1 MATIEREGMEGL
13 SFEITCET
21 EKAEKNLGKLTNT
34 LERLKKALSGVDGS
48 HTIDTIKDINTAI
61 NGVDNSKLTKLK
73 STLSEVGSAAQSV
86 KAKVGD
92 IGTVPVSSGIGAETV
107 SELTEVSGRVGI
119 LTREFDRLKSSL
131 SGLKSVAGTVS
142 GKLGNIGK
150 GLVNK
155 ITALGKQFKRAIFY
169 SLIYNAAYGL
179 IRSIRDSF
187 AKGFQNMY
195 GYSKAFAGRFAQSMD
210 SLATSA
216 LYLKNSLA
224 SAFAPLVNQLAP
236 VIDTLIEKV
245 ATLLNYVAQLMA
257 ALSGQ
262 STYTK
267 AIKAATEFGEST
279 NEAAK
284 SLKSFTAGFDELNV
298 FEKNSG
304 SGNGANTPD
313 FASMFEE
320 AQVDSKIAAVA
331 QKLKDIFGWVEDHL
345 TIIKNAA
352 IAAGAAFLAWKI
364 ASLFTKNLKDLLSVV
379 LTIGGA
385 TLFVTEGFD
394 AWQNG
399 VNWENLTG
407 MLTGVGLLIAG
418 LAIPF
423 GTVGAA
429 VGALLGGIGM
439 LVVGFHDWITAGELT
454 TQTFW
459 LLEAAIGAVGVA
471 LGVLIGWPAVVVA
484 AVAAAALA
492 IYHYWD
498 EIKVFFINL
507 WEEIKVVCS
516 TMAEWVN
523 VNVVTP
529 VANFF
534 MTLGTNISLFFSNAW
549 TQICTL
555 WVTAGEWFSVNVITP
570 VSTFFSNL
578 GTNISNYFTASWTK
592 IKTQWAVVTTW
603 FQTTI
608 ITPTQTAFDSMC
620 TAVGGFFTALWEK
633 ITGVFAGAGAW
644 FQTNVV
650 DAITFGFRY
659 LVNGA
664 IGLIEGMLNG
674 IVQALNWVISKV
686 NSVLSVFGR
695 NGIEYLS
702 EVKIDRLAD
711 GGFVDEGRLFIA
723 REAGAEMV
731 GAMGRRTAVA
741 NNDQIVEGISAGV
754 SVANDGV
761 ISAIYALLNVVEEKD
776 FSVNIGDNQIG
787 ESYDRYVLN
796 RGMRVSSGP
805 FANAY

>member
-1 MATIEREGMEGL
+1 MADNVEIQGL
-13 SFEITCET
+13 EFEITANT
-21 EKAEKNLGKLTNT
+21 EKAEKNLDKLTST
-34 LERLKKALSGVDGS
+34 LERLKKALSGVDA
-48 HTIDTIKDINTAI
+48 TPVTAAVENI
-61 NGVDNSKLTKLK
+61 GKAVNKVDDSKLTKLK
-73 STLSEVGSAAQSV
+73 STLSKVGSAAQSA

-92 IGTVPVSSGIGAETV
+92 IGTVPVSSGIGAEAV
-107 SELTEVSGRVGI
+107 SDLTEVSGRVGI

-131 SGLKSVAGTVS
+131 SGLKGIAGTV
-142 GKLGNIGK
+142 GEKLGGIGK
-150 GLVNK
+150 GLVSK
-155 ITALGKQFKRAIFY
+155 ITNLGKQFQRAIFY
-169 SLIYNAAYGL
+169 SLLYNAAYKL
-179 IRSIRDSF
+179 ISSITKAFQD
-187 AKGFQNMY
+187 GFTNMY
-195 GYSKAFAGRFAQSMD
+195 GYSKLFAGKFAQSMD

-224 SAFAPLVNQLAP
+224 SAFAPLINQLAP
-236 VIDTLIEKV
+236 VIDTLVEKV
-245 ATLLNYVAQLMA
+245 AMLLDYIAQLMA

-279 NEAAK
+279 DNAAK

-298 FEKNSG
+298 FEQSGG
-304 SGNGANTPD
+304 SGGANTPD

-320 AQVDSKIAAVA
+320 AQVDKKIAAVA
-331 QKLKDIFGWVEDHL
+331 QTIRDIFGWIEDHL

-399 VNWENLTG
+399 VNWENFTG

-439 LVVGFHDWITAGELT
+439 LIVGFHDWITTGELT

-459 LLEAAIGAVGVA
+459 LLEAAIGAVGFA
-471 LGVLIGWPAVVVA
+471 LGVLIGWPAAVVA

-498 EIKVFFINL
+498 EIKAFFINL
-507 WEEIKVVCS
+507 WEEIKAVCS

-523 VNVVTP
+523 VNVVIP

-534 MTLGTNISLFFSNAW
+534 MTLGMNISLFFSNAW
-549 TQICTL
+549 TEICTL
-555 WVTAGEWFSVNVITP
+555 WATAGEWFSVNVITP

-578 GTNISNYFTASWTK
+578 GTNISSYFTASWTK
-592 IKTQWAVVTTW
+592 IKTQWAAVTAW
-603 FQTTI
+603 FQTTV
-608 ITPTQTAFDSMC
+608 ITPTQTTFDAMC
-620 TAVGGFFTALWEK
+620 TAVGGFFTSLWEK

-650 DAITFGFRY
+650 DAITFGFKY

-664 IGLIEGMLNG
+664 IGLVEGMLNG
-674 IVQALNWVISKV
+674 IIRALNWVIDKV
-686 NSVLSVFGR
+686 NSVLSVFGS
-695 NGIEYLS
+695 NGFSFLS
-702 EVKIDRLAD
+702 EVKIERLAD
-711 GGFVDEGRLFIA
+711 GGFVDEGQLFIA

-754 SVANDGV
+754 SIANDGV
-761 ISAIYALLNVVEEKD
+761 IAAIYALLNAVEDKD
-776 FSVNIGDNQIG
+776 MSVNIGDNQIG
-787 ESYDRYVLN
+787 ESYDRYN
-796 RGMRVSSGP
+796 RSRGVRVNTGAFS
-805 FANAY
+805 NAY

>member
-1 MATIEREGMEGL
+1 MADNVEIQGL
-13 SFEITCET
+13 EFEITTNT
-21 EKAEKNLGKLTNT
+21 EKAEKNLDKLTST
-34 LERLKKALSGVDGS
+34 LERLKKALSGVDATPVASAVENIG
-48 HTIDTIKDINTAI
+48 KAVNK
-61 NGVDNSKLTKLK
+61 VDDSKLTKLK
-73 STLSEVGSAAQSV
+73 STLSKVGSAAQSV

-92 IGTVPVSSGIGAETV
+92 IGTVPISSGIGAETV
-107 SELTEVSGRVGI
+107 SELTEVSGNVGI

-131 SGLKSVAGTVS
+131 SGLKSVAGTV
-142 GKLGNIGK
+142 GEKLGNIGK
-150 GLVNK
+150 GLVGK
-155 ITALGKQFKRAIFY
+155 ITNLGKQFQRAIFY
-169 SLIYNAAYGL
+169 SLLYNAAYKL
-179 IRSIRDSF
+179 ISSITKAFQD
-187 AKGFQNMY
+187 GFTNMY
-195 GYSKAFAGRFAQSMD
+195 GYSKAFAGKFAQSMD

-331 QKLKDIFGWVEDHL
+331 KKLKDIFGWVEDHL

-498 EIKVFFINL
+498 EIKAFFINL

-523 VNVVTP
+523 VNVVIP

-578 GTNISNYFTASWTK
+578 GTNISNYFIASWTK

-711 GGFVDEGRLFIA
+711 GGFVDEGQLFIA

-761 ISAIYALLNVVEEKD
+761 IAAIYALLNVVEEKD

-796 RGMRVSSGP
+796 RGVRVSSGP

>member
-1 MATIEREGMEGL
+1 MADNVEIQGL
-13 SFEITCET
+13 EFEITANT
-21 EKAEKNLGKLTNT
+21 EKAEKNLDKLTST
-34 LERLKKALSGVDGS
+34 LERLKKALSGVDATPVTSAVENIG
-48 HTIDTIKDINTAI
+48 KAVNK
-61 NGVDNSKLTKLK
+61 VDDSKLTKLK
-73 STLSEVGSAAQSV
+73 STLSKVGSAAQSA

-92 IGTVPVSSGIGAETV
+92 IGTVSVSSGIGAEAI
-107 SELTEVSGRVGI
+107 SDLTEVSGRVGI

-131 SGLKSVAGTVS
+131 SGLKGIAGTV
-142 GKLGNIGK
+142 GEKLGGIGK
-150 GLVNK
+150 GLVSK
-155 ITALGKQFKRAIFY
+155 ITNLGKQFQRAIFY
-169 SLIYNAAYGL
+169 SLLYNAAYKL
-179 IRSIRDSF
+179 ISSITKAF
-187 AKGFQNMY
+187 QEGFQNMY
-195 GYSKAFAGRFAQSMD
+195 QYSASFAGKFAQSMD

-236 VIDTLIEKV
+236 VIDTLVEKV
-245 ATLLNYVAQLMA
+245 ATLLNYLAQLMA

-279 NEAAK
+279 DNAAK

-298 FEKNSG
+298 FEQDSKSG
-304 SGNGANTPD
+304 GANTPD

-320 AQVDSKIAAVA
+320 AQVDKKIAAVA
-331 QKLKDIFGWVEDHL
+331 QTIRDIFGWIEDHL

-385 TLFVTEGFD
+385 TLLVTEGFD

-439 LVVGFHDWITAGELT
+439 LVVGFHDWITTGELT
-454 TQTFW
+454 TQNFW
-459 LLEAAIGAVGVA
+459 LLEAAIGAVGFA
-471 LGVLIGWPAVVVA
+471 LGVLIGWPAAVVA

-498 EIKVFFINL
+498 DIKAFFINL
-507 WEEIKVVCS
+507 WEEIKAVCS
-516 TMAEWVN
+516 TVAEWVDTN
-523 VNVVTP
+523 VIIP

-534 MTLGTNISLFFSNAW
+534 TTLGTNISQSISNAW
-549 TQICTL
+549 TEICTL
-555 WVTAGEWFSVNVITP
+555 WVMAGEWFSVNVITP

-578 GTNISNYFTASWTK
+578 GTNISNYFSASWTK
-592 IKTQWAVVTTW
+592 IKTQWAAVTAW
-603 FQTTI
+603 FQTTV
-608 ITPTQTAFDSMC
+608 ITPTQTTFDTMC
-620 TAVGGFFTALWEK
+620 TAVGGFFTSLWEK

-664 IGLIEGMLNG
+664 IGLVEGMLNG
-674 IVQALNWVISKV
+674 IIRALNWVIDKV
-686 NSVLSVFGR
+686 NSVLSVFGS
-695 NGIEYLS
+695 NGFSFLS

-711 GGFVDEGRLFIA
+711 GGFVDEGQLFIA

-731 GAMGRRTAVA
+731 GAMGRKTAVA

-754 SVANDGV
+754 SIANDGV
-761 ISAIYALLNVVEEKD
+761 IAAIYALLNAVEDKDMSVV
-776 FSVNIGDNQIG
+776 IGDNEIG
-787 ESYDRYVLN
+787 QSYDRYKEK
-796 RGMRVSSGP
+796 RGRQVSTGV

>member
-1 MATIEREGMEGL
+1 MADNVEIQGL
-13 SFEITCET
+13 EFEITTNT
-21 EKAEKNLGKLTNT
+21 EKAEKNLDKLTST
-34 LERLKKALSGVDGS
+34 LERLKKALSGVDATPVTSAVENIG
-48 HTIDTIKDINTAI
+48 KAVNK
-61 NGVDNSKLTKLK
+61 VDDSKLTKLK
-73 STLSEVGSAAQSV
+73 STLSKIGSAAQSV

-92 IGTVPVSSGIGAETV
+92 IGTVPISSGIGAETV
-107 SELTEVSGRVGI
+107 SELTEVSGQVGI

-131 SGLKSVAGTVS
+131 SGLKGLAGTV
-142 GKLGNIGK
+142 GEKLGNIGK
-150 GLVNK
+150 GLVGK
-155 ITALGKQFKRAIFY
+155 ITNLGKQFQRAIFY
-169 SLIYNAAYGL
+169 SLLYNAAYKL
-179 IRSIRDSF
+179 ISSITKAFQD
-187 AKGFQNMY
+187 GFTNMY
-195 GYSKAFAGRFAQSMD
+195 GYSKAFAGKFAQSMD

-459 LLEAAIGAVGVA
+459 LLETAIGAVGVA

-523 VNVVTP
+523 VNVVIP

-578 GTNISNYFTASWTK
+578 GTNISNYFTTSWTK

-711 GGFVDEGRLFIA
+711 GGFVDEGQLFIA

-761 ISAIYALLNVVEEKD
+761 IAAIYALLNVVEEKD

-787 ESYDRYVLN
+787 ESYDRYN
-796 RGMRVSSGP
+796 RARGVRVNTGAFS
-805 FANAY
+805 NAY

>member
-1 MATIEREGMEGL
+1 MADNVEIQGL
-13 SFEITCET
+13 EFEIVCNS
-21 EKAEKNLGKLTNT
+21 EKAVDGLNVLMNT
-34 LERLKKALSGVDGS
+34 LERFKKALSSVDGS
-48 HTIDTIKDINTAI
+48 RTIDTIKDISAAI
-61 NGVDNSKLTKLK
+61 NGVDDSKLTKLK
-73 STLSEVGSAAQSV
+73 STLSKVGSAAQSV

-107 SELTEVSGRVGI
+107 SNLTEVSGRVSI

-131 SGLKSVAGTVS
+131 SGLKGIAGKV
-142 GKLGNIGK
+142 GDKLSEIGK
-150 GLVNK
+150 GVTNK
-155 ITALGKQFKRAIFY
+155 LKGLAKAFSRAIFY
-169 SLIYNAAYGL
+169 SVMYNVVYGL
-179 IRSIRDSF
+179 INAITKSF
-187 AKGFQNMY
+187 QEGFQNMY
-195 GYSKAFAGRFAQSMD
+195 QYSKAFAGKFAQSMD

-279 NEAAK
+279 EDAAK

-298 FEKNSG
+298 FEQNSKSG
-304 SGNGANTPD
+304 SGANTPD

-331 QKLKDIFGWVEDHL
+331 QKFKDIFGWIEDHL

-399 VNWENLTG
+399 VNWENFTG

-439 LVVGFHDWITAGELT
+439 LIVGFHDWITTGELT

-459 LLEAAIGAVGVA
+459 LLEAAIGAVGFA

-498 EIKVFFINL
+498 EIKAFFINL
-507 WEEIKVVCS
+507 WEEIKAVCS

-523 VNVVTP
+523 VNVVIP

-549 TQICTL
+549 TEICTL
-555 WVTAGEWFSVNVITP
+555 WATAGEWFNENVIIP
-570 VSTFFSNL
+570 VSTFFSTL
-578 GTNISNYFTASWTK
+578 GTNISTFFSNTWTRVQ
-592 IKTQWAVVTTW
+592 TTWGVVTSW
-603 FQTTI
+603 FNTNI
-608 ITPTQTAFDSMC
+608 ITPVKTAFDQMC
-620 TAVGGFFTALWEK
+620 QTVGGFFSSLWDT
-633 ITGVFAGAGAW
+633 IVGIFAGAGQW
-644 FQTNVV
+644 FQINVV
-650 DAITFGFRY
+650 DAITIGFKQM
-659 LVNGA
+659 VNGA
-664 IGLIEGMLNG
+664 ITLFEGMLNT
-674 IVQALNWVISKV
+674 IIDALNFVIRAV
-686 NSVLSVFGR
+686 NVVLLVFGI
-695 NGIEYLS
+695 GSIDPLEHIEI
-702 EVKIDRLAD
+702 KRLAD
-711 GGFVDEGRLFIA
+711 GGFVDEGQLFIA

-731 GAMGRRTAVA
+731 GAMGRKTAVA

-754 SVANDGV
+754 SIANDGV
-761 ISAIYALLNVVEEKD
+761 IAAIYALLNAVEDKDMSVV
-776 FSVNIGDNQIG
+776 IG
-787 ESYDRYVLN
+787 ERQIYEANEHYSRN
-796 RGMRVSSGP
+796 RGVVVNTGA

>member
-1 MATIEREGMEGL
+1 MADNVEIQGL
-13 SFEITCET
+13 EFQLVCNS
-21 EKAEKNLGKLTNT
+21 EKAVEGVKALTNT
-34 LERLKKALSGVDGS
+34 LERLKKVLSGVDGS

-61 NGVDNSKLTKLK
+61 NGVDDSKLTKLK
-73 STLSEVGSAAQSV
+73 STLSKIGSAAQSV

-92 IGTVPVSSGIGAETV
+92 IGTVPISSGIGAETV

-187 AKGFQNMY
+187 AEGFQNMN

-284 SLKSFTAGFDELNV
+284 SLKSFTAGFDELNIIP
-298 FEKNSG
+298 SD

-320 AQVDSKIAAVA
+320 AQVDKKIAAVA
-331 QKLKDIFGWVEDHL
+331 QKIKDIFGWIEDHL

-394 AWQNG
+394 AWQSG

-471 LGVLIGWPAVVVA
+471 LGVLIGWPAAGVA

-498 EIKVFFINL
+498 EIKAFFINL
-507 WEEIKVVCS
+507 WEEIKAVCS
-516 TMAEWVN
+516 TMTEWVN
-523 VNVVTP
+523 ANVVIP
-529 VANFF
+529 ISNFF
-534 MTLGTNISLFFSNAW
+534 MTLGTNIALSFSDAW
-549 TQICTL
+549 IRIRTG
-555 WVTAGEWFSVNVITP
+555 WN
-570 VSTFFSNL
+570 
-578 GTNISNYFTASWTK
+578 
-592 IKTQWAVVTTW
+592 VVTGW
-603 FQTTI
+603 FNNTI
-608 ITPTQTAFDSMC
+608 ITPVKTAFDQMC
-620 TAVGGFFTALWEK
+620 QTVGGFFSSLWNT
-633 ITGVFAGAGAW
+633 IVGAFAGAGQW
-644 FQTNVV
+644 FQINVV
-650 DAITFGFRY
+650 DAITFGFKNM
-659 LVNGA
+659 VNGA
-664 IGLIEGMLNG
+664 VGLFESMLNG
-674 IVQALNWVISKV
+674 IIQALNWIIGKV
-686 NSVLSVFGR
+686 NSVVNAFGG
-695 NGIEYLS
+695 NGIKYLS
-702 EVKIDRLAD
+702 KVKIARFAD
-711 GGFVDEGRLFIA
+711 GGFVDQGQLFIA

-731 GAMGRRTAVA
+731 GSIGGHTAVA
-741 NNDQIVEGISAGV
+741 NNDQIVEGITSGVKEGNSELISAMF
-754 SVANDGV
+754 SVASQIIRAVQENGGD
-761 ISAIYALLNVVEEKD
+761 IYLDSDKVGRRVTEY
-776 FSVNIGDNQIG
+776 Q
-787 ESYDRYVLN
+787 N
-796 RGMRVSSGP
+796 RKNRMYGKTLQTV
-805 FANAY
+805 

>member
-1 MATIEREGMEGL
+1 MADNVEIQGL
-13 SFEITCET
+13 EFEITTNT
-21 EKAEKNLGKLTNT
+21 EKAEKNLDKLTST
-34 LERLKKALSGVDGS
+34 LERLKKALSGVDATPVTSAVENIG
-48 HTIDTIKDINTAI
+48 KAVNK
-61 NGVDNSKLTKLK
+61 VDDSKLTKLK
-73 STLSEVGSAAQSV
+73 STLSKVGSAAQSV

-92 IGTVPVSSGIGAETV
+92 IGTVPISSGIGAETV

-119 LTREFDRLKSSL
+119 FTREFDRLKSSL
-131 SGLKSVAGTVS
+131 SGLKSVAGTV
-142 GKLGNIGK
+142 GEKLGNIGN
-150 GLVNK
+150 GLVGK
-155 ITALGKQFKRAIFY
+155 ITNLGKQFQRAIFY
-169 SLIYNAAYGL
+169 SLLYNAAYKL
-179 IRSIRDSF
+179 ISSITKAFQD
-187 AKGFQNMY
+187 GFTNMY
-195 GYSKAFAGRFAQSMD
+195 GYSKAFAGKFAQSMD

-523 VNVVTP
+523 VNVVIP
-529 VANFF
+529 VATFF
-534 MTLGTNISLFFSNAW
+534 MTLGTNIALFFSNAW

-578 GTNISNYFTASWTK
+578 GTNISNYFSASWTK

-650 DAITFGFRY
+650 DAITYGFRY

-664 IGLIEGMLNG
+664 IGLVEGMLNG
-674 IVQALNWVISKV
+674 IIRALNWVIDKV
-686 NSVLSVFGR
+686 NSVLSVFGS
-695 NGIEYLS
+695 NGFSFLS

-711 GGFVDEGRLFIA
+711 GGFVDEGQLFIA

-754 SVANDGV
+754 SIANDGV
-761 ISAIYALLNVVEEKD
+761 IAAIYALLNVVEEKD
-776 FSVNIGDNQIG
+776 MSVVIGDNEIG
-787 ESYDRYVLN
+787 HSYDRYKEK
-796 RGMRVSSGP
+796 RGRQVSTGV

>member
-1 MATIEREGMEGL
+1 MADNVEIQGL
-13 SFEITCET
+13 EFEITTNT
-21 EKAEKNLGKLTNT
+21 EKAEKNLDKLTST
-34 LERLKKALSGVDGS
+34 LERLKKALSGVDATPVTS
-48 HTIDTIKDINTAI
+48 AVEDIGKAVNK
-61 NGVDNSKLTKLK
+61 VDDSKLTKLK
-73 STLSEVGSAAQSV
+73 STLSKIGSAAQSV

-131 SGLKSVAGTVS
+131 SGLKGLAGTV
-142 GKLGNIGK
+142 GEKLGNIGK
-150 GLVNK
+150 GLVGK
-155 ITALGKQFKRAIFY
+155 ITNLGKQFQRAIFY
-169 SLIYNAAYGL
+169 SLLYNAAYKL
-179 IRSIRDSF
+179 ISSITKAFQD
-187 AKGFQNMY
+187 GFTNMY

-523 VNVVTP
+523 VNVVIP

-578 GTNISNYFTASWTK
+578 GTNISNYFITSWTK

-711 GGFVDEGRLFIA
+711 GGFVDEGQLFIA

-761 ISAIYALLNVVEEKD
+761 IAAIYALLNVVEEKD

-796 RGMRVSSGP
+796 RGMRVNSGP
-805 FANAY
+805 FANVY

>member
-1 MATIEREGMEGL
+1 MADNVEIQGL
-13 SFEITCET
+13 EFEITTNT
-21 EKAEKNLGKLTNT
+21 EKAEKNLDKLTST
-34 LERLKKALSGVDGS
+34 LERLKKALSGVDATPVTSAVENIG
-48 HTIDTIKDINTAI
+48 KAVNK
-61 NGVDNSKLTKLK
+61 VDDSKLTKLK
-73 STLSEVGSAAQSV
+73 STLSKIGSAAQSV

-92 IGTVPVSSGIGAETV
+92 IGTVPISSGIGAETV
-107 SELTEVSGRVGI
+107 SELTEVSGQVGI

-131 SGLKSVAGTVS
+131 SGLKGLAGTV
-142 GKLGNIGK
+142 GEKLGNIGK
-150 GLVNK
+150 GLVGK
-155 ITALGKQFKRAIFY
+155 ITNLGKQFQRAIFY
-169 SLIYNAAYGL
+169 SLLYNAAYKL
-179 IRSIRDSF
+179 ISSITKAFQD
-187 AKGFQNMY
+187 GFTNMY
-195 GYSKAFAGRFAQSMD
+195 GYSKAFAGKFAQSMD

-459 LLEAAIGAVGVA
+459 LLETAIGAVGVA

-523 VNVVTP
+523 VNVVIP

-578 GTNISNYFTASWTK
+578 GTNISNYFTTSWTK

-608 ITPTQTAFDSMC
+608 ITPMQTAFDSMC

-711 GGFVDEGRLFIA
+711 GGFVDEGQLFIA

-761 ISAIYALLNVVEEKD
+761 IAAIYALLNVVEEKD
-776 FSVNIGDNQIG
+776 MSVVIGDNEIG
-787 ESYDRYVLN
+787 HSYDRYKEK
-796 RGMRVSSGP
+796 RGRQVSTGP

>member
-1 MATIEREGMEGL
+1 MADNVEIQGL
-13 SFEITCET
+13 EFEITTNT
-21 EKAEKNLGKLTNT
+21 EKAEKNLDKLTST
-34 LERLKKALSGVDGS
+34 LERLKKALSGVDATPVTS
-48 HTIDTIKDINTAI
+48 AVEDIGKAVNK
-61 NGVDNSKLTKLK
+61 VDDSKLTKLK
-73 STLSEVGSAAQSV
+73 STLSKIGSAAQSV

-131 SGLKSVAGTVS
+131 SGLKGLAGTV
-142 GKLGNIGK
+142 GEKLGNIGK
-150 GLVNK
+150 GLVGK
-155 ITALGKQFKRAIFY
+155 ITNLGKQFQRAIFY
-169 SLIYNAAYGL
+169 SLLYNAAYKL
-179 IRSIRDSF
+179 ISSITKAFQD
-187 AKGFQNMY
+187 GFTNMY

-257 ALSGQ
+257 ALSGR

-523 VNVVTP
+523 VNVVIP

-578 GTNISNYFTASWTK
+578 GTNISNYFTTSWTK

-711 GGFVDEGRLFIA
+711 GGFVDEGQLFIA

-754 SVANDGV
+754 SIANDGV
-761 ISAIYALLNVVEEKD
+761 IAAIYALLNVVEEKD

-787 ESYDRYVLN
+787 ESYDRYVFN
-796 RGMRVSSGP
+796 RGIRVSSGP

>member
-1 MATIEREGMEGL
+1 MADNVEIQGL
-13 SFEITCET
+13 EFEIVYNS
-21 EKAEKNLGKLTNT
+21 EKAVDGLNALMNT
-34 LERLKKALSGVDGS
+34 LERFKKALSSVDGS
-48 HTIDTIKDINTAI
+48 RTIDTIKDINTAI
-61 NGVDNSKLTKLK
+61 NGVDDSKLTKLK
-73 STLSEVGSAAQSV
+73 STLSKVGSAAQSV

-92 IGTVPVSSGIGAETV
+92 IAAVPVSSGIGAETV
-107 SELTEVSGRVGI
+107 SNLTEVSGRVSI

-131 SGLKSVAGTVS
+131 SGLKGIAGTV
-142 GKLGNIGK
+142 GEKLSEIGK
-150 GLVNK
+150 GVTNK
-155 ITALGKQFKRAIFY
+155 LKGLAKAFSRAIFY
-169 SLIYNAAYGL
+169 SVMYNVVYGL
-179 IRSIRDSF
+179 INAITKSF
-187 AKGFQNMY
+187 QEGFQNMY
-195 GYSKAFAGRFAQSMD
+195 QYSKAFAGKFAQSMD

-279 NEAAK
+279 EDAAK

-298 FEKNSG
+298 FEQNSKSG
-304 SGNGANTPD
+304 SGANTPD

-331 QKLKDIFGWVEDHL
+331 QKFKDIFGWIEDHL

-399 VNWENLTG
+399 VNWENFTG
-407 MLTGVGLLIAG
+407 MLIGVGLLIAG

-439 LVVGFHDWITAGELT
+439 LIVGFHDWITTGELT

-459 LLEAAIGAVGVA
+459 LLEAAIGAVGFA
-471 LGVLIGWPAVVVA
+471 LGVLIGWPAAVVA

-498 EIKVFFINL
+498 EIKAFFINL
-507 WEEIKVVCS
+507 WEEIKAVCS

-523 VNVVTP
+523 VNVVIP

-549 TQICTL
+549 TEICTL
-555 WVTAGEWFSVNVITP
+555 WATVGEWFSVNVITP

-592 IKTQWAVVTTW
+592 IKTQWAAVTAW
-603 FQTTI
+603 FQTTV
-608 ITPTQTAFDSMC
+608 ITPTQTTFDAMC
-620 TAVGGFFTALWEK
+620 TAVGGFFTSLWEK

-664 IGLIEGMLNG
+664 IGLVEGMLNG
-674 IVQALNWVISKV
+674 IIRALNWVIDKV
-686 NSVLSVFGR
+686 NSVLSVFGS
-695 NGIEYLS
+695 NGFSFLS

-711 GGFVDEGRLFIA
+711 GGFVDEGQLFIA

-731 GAMGRRTAVA
+731 GAMGRKTAVA

-754 SVANDGV
+754 SIANDGV
-761 ISAIYALLNVVEEKD
+761 IAAIYALLNAVEDKDMSVV
-776 FSVNIGDNQIG
+776 IGDNEIG
-787 ESYDRYVLN
+787 QSYDRYKEK
-796 RGMRVSSGP
+796 RGRQVSTGV

>member
-1 MATIEREGMEGL
+1 MADNVEIQGL
-13 SFEITCET
+13 EFEITTNT
-21 EKAEKNLGKLTNT
+21 EKAEKNLDKLTST
-34 LERLKKALSGVDGS
+34 LERLKKALSGVDATPVTSAVENIG
-48 HTIDTIKDINTAI
+48 KAVNK
-61 NGVDNSKLTKLK
+61 VDDSKLTKLK
-73 STLSEVGSAAQSV
+73 STLSKIGSAAQSV

-92 IGTVPVSSGIGAETV
+92 IGTVPISSGIGAETV
-107 SELTEVSGRVGI
+107 SELTEVSGQVGI

-131 SGLKSVAGTVS
+131 SGLKGLAGTV
-142 GKLGNIGK
+142 GEKLGNIGK
-150 GLVNK
+150 GLVGK
-155 ITALGKQFKRAIFY
+155 ITNLGKQFQRAIFY
-169 SLIYNAAYGL
+169 SLLYNAAYKL
-179 IRSIRDSF
+179 ISSITKAFQD
-187 AKGFQNMY
+187 GFTNMY
-195 GYSKAFAGRFAQSMD
+195 GYSKAFAGKFAQSMD

-523 VNVVTP
+523 VNVVIP

-578 GTNISNYFTASWTK
+578 GTNISNYFTTSWTK
-592 IKTQWAVVTTW
+592 IKTQWAVVATW

-686 NSVLSVFGR
+686 NSVLSVFDR

-711 GGFVDEGRLFIA
+711 GGFVDEGQLFIA

-761 ISAIYALLNVVEEKD
+761 IAAIYALLNVVEEKD

-796 RGMRVSSGP
+796 RGMRVNSGP
-805 FANAY
+805 FANTY